1 MTGQVSGPAVCTNF
15 SPHSSVPRRTDV
27 NSNVLIP
34 LGSNA
39 TRPTSKAFTSPLT
52 VGEDSSLPHS
62 TPPET
67 TKLPTTLPQVRKRKV
82 SYSGTIKRRQSIS
95 FILLFDSVPWWLLA
109 LDSDYV
115 ESIAFFDF
123 LDYPTL
129 ESIISTRPS
138 GTTFLSILEMFK
150 DKLEFGPSVIPSSKH
165 IVLLSGSIHFL
176 TSHRIFDE
184 YSIDN
189 WLFISTEMRKFRT
202 IPVLGHQLHR
212 VSHKHHGGAT
222 DAELLFSSSIP
233 TFVCDRTP
241 LRRSIGDFIDFS
253 IRPKP
258 SSSKPSTYVVQASSL
273 MPSRFLETP
282 ILISTSFT
290 ATGFGLRVL
299 NNSELSHL
307 FGLPT
312 NLHSFFRVQDFPIIP
327 VQILDAVLS
336 GFLDSNPR
344 FGMQPTFLN
353 TPAKKL
359 CLPKPILDF
368 TPEFLPELN
377 RSLPPLWSRV
387 EAVTDKAAKAD
398 DALVPLH
405 MWDNRVVPLFS
416 SFTPRV
422 LALFRDLVMRKYRR
436 KLYLEFI
443 KYLRTRYTTLYIEFL
458 ALRSKI
464 YFKIYSKRLRGV
476 QELRCSHYSSE
487 TEMTND
493 ENILVLQSYI
503 NDRRF
508 YALINDIQFGVEGL
522 HCISNSTYF
531 SWNAGSSLLF
541 WRWDSR
547 LQHIAKYGFPTH
559 VCNEL
564 PSNFRR
570 PKKPSKKLHS
580 KILAK
585 IVKSVRRNYL
595 KPASLSK
602 VKNLIDYFAVP
613 KAEDIRLV
621 LNGSSCGLNKAVWAS
636 NFWLPTALTMTRQL
650 GFNYK
655 FVDIDLGEM
664 FLNFPLDPKLIYYSG
679 MDVSHFKDEIE
690 SQIPGLKFDSS
701 TARSILVNTRN
712 WMGFRPSPEWSCRF
726 YYLGEEFIRGDETSL
741 NNPLRWD
748 RIILNLPGNEDF
760 NPSLPFV
767 MKWNDVVKRQ
777 AGNLIAYVD
786 DLRIIGWSMNHA
798 WSIAHRVASRLQYL
812 GVQDAPRKRRIDNG
826 PWAGSIFLTSPTTI
840 QKTVT
845 QEKWSKAKTYI
856 EDLVEKTKNN
866 LNFKFEF
873 KYLERIR
880 GFLCHLGMTYDLL
893 FPFLKGFHLTLCSFL
908 PKRND
913 QGWKI
918 KDLEWIGFLESSRSA
933 GKLSDEEVQAALD
946 YKYDPK
952 YRPKFIVP
960 VPRFHQCLE
969 ALKIFFDKESPPI
982 ITERTSY
989 VQLVIYGFV
998 DASKSGFGS
1007 SIDYDGSIK
1016 YRIGTWGPD
1025 QDTES
1030 SNFREFCNLVE
1041 TLEHEASMNR
1051 LNNSTI
1057 IIATDNSTVESCI
1070 YKGNST
1076 NHKLFDLI
1084 IRFKDLELK
1093 TGSKFLIT
1101 HVSGKRMMHQGTD
1114 GISRGHLRE
1123 GVSLGASMLSFC
1135 PWGLCA
1141 LERSSTLLPWLK
1153 EVFGRD
1159 LEVLSPVDWYR
1170 RGHDHLGG
1178 KLDEKGFYRLNIQ
1191 PGTYLWHPPPAAA
1204 DAAIEELRKARLKRR
1219 RSTHIV
1225 VIPRLV
1231 TTLWLKQLYK
1241 SADFLITIPNTHPFW
1256 PEPMLEPLVLAISFP
1271 YSRHNPWQ
1279 LKSTPKLLQSQREVY
1294 RLLQADPLAGRDIL
1308 QEFFSSTLK
1317 LPTLSPSLVW
1327 SLLHFQPRSLVP
1339 NSSSSGTTS
1348 NKRKRVR

>member
-1 MTGQVSGPAVCTNF
+1 MSGPAESINLI
-15 SPHSSVPRRTDV
+15 PHSSVPGHTDV
-27 NSNVLIP
+27 NYQA
-34 LGSNA
+34 LGHLGLNA
-39 TRPTSKAFTSPLT
+39 TRPTFNAFTSPS
-52 VGEDSSLPHS
+52 ENPSSPHLPHVES
-62 TPPET
+62 T
-67 TKLPTTLPQVRKRKV
+67 KSSSTLTQVRKRKV
-82 SYSGTIKRRQSIS
+82 SYSGTIQRRQPIS
-95 FILLFDSVPWWLLA
+95 FILLFDTVPWWLLA
-109 LDSDYV
+109 LDDTLV
-115 ESIAFFDF
+115 ASISLFDF
-123 LDYPTL
+123 LDYNTL
-129 ESIISTRPS
+129 ESIVSIRPL
-138 GTTFLSILEMFK
+138 GPAFLSILQKFRT
-150 DKLEFGPSVIPSSKH
+150 KLKFGPSIVPSPKDL
-165 IVLLSGSIHFL
+165 VLLSGSIHFL

-184 YSIDN
+184 HSIVN
-189 WLFISTEMRKFRT
+189 WLFISTTIKKFRT
-202 IPVLGHQLHR
+202 IPALGHHFHR

-222 DAELLFSSSIP
+222 DTELLYSSSIP
-233 TFVCDRTP
+233 SFVCARNP

-253 IRPKP
+253 VRPRP
-258 SSSKPSTYVVQASSL
+258 SAANPSILVVQSSAL
-273 MPSRFLETP
+273 MPSRFLCTP
-282 ILISTSFT
+282 ILIPTSFT

-299 NNSELSHL
+299 NKNELGHI

-312 NLHSFFRVQDFPIIP
+312 IFHSLFELENFPIVP

-336 GFLDSNPR
+336 GFLDSNPS
-344 FGMQPTFLN
+344 FGTLPSTSSL
-353 TPAKKL
+353 PSKRL
-359 CLPKPILDF
+359 CLPRPIPDF
-368 TPEFLPELN
+368 APVFLPELN

-387 EAVTDKAAKAD
+387 DAVTDKAAKAD
-398 DALVPLH
+398 DASVPLH
-405 MWDNRVVPLFS
+405 LWDNRIVPLFS

-422 LALFRDLVMRKYRR
+422 LNLLRDLVMRKYRR
-436 KLYLEFI
+436 KLYLEFLQ
-443 KYLRTRYTTLYIEFL
+443 YLRTRHHTHYSEFL
-458 ALRSKI
+458 ALRSKL
-464 YFKIYSKRLRGV
+464 YFTIYSKRLRGV
-476 QELRCSHYSSE
+476 RGLRSPHILSE
-487 TEMTND
+487 TETTMD
-493 ENILVLQSYI
+493 ENIFILNSSI

-531 SWNAGSSLLF
+531 SWNAGSRLLF

-547 LQHIAKYGFPTH
+547 LQHIAKYGFPTQ

-564 PSNFRR
+564 PSNFKK
-570 PKKPSKKLHS
+570 PKKASKKLHS

-585 IVKSVRRNYL
+585 IVKSVKRNYL

-636 NFWLPTALTMTRQL
+636 NFWLPTASTMTRQL

-679 MDVSHFKDEIE
+679 MDVSDFKEEIE
-690 SQIPGLKFDSS
+690 NEIPWLKFDPS
-701 TARSILVNTRN
+701 TPRSILVNTRN

-726 YYLGEEFIRGDETSL
+726 YYLGEEFVRGDETSL
-741 NNPLRWD
+741 SNPLRWD
-748 RIILNLPGNEDF
+748 RIILNLPGNDDF

-767 MKWNDVVKRQ
+767 MKWNDIVKRQ

-845 QEKWSKAKTYI
+845 QEKWLKAKNYI
-856 EDLVEKTKNN
+856 YDLVEKTKDN
-866 LNFKFEF
+866 LDFNFEF
-873 KYLERIR
+873 KYLEKIR
-880 GFLCHLGMTYDLL
+880 GFLCHLGMTYDVL

-918 KDLEWIGFLESSRSA
+918 KDLEWIGFLESSRAS
-933 GKLSDEEVQAALD
+933 GKLSDEEVQSALD

-960 VPRFHQCLE
+960 VPRFHKCLI
-969 ALKIFFDKESPPI
+969 ALKKFFDKDFPPI
-982 ITERTSY
+982 ITDRTSS

-1007 SIDYDGSIK
+1007 SMDYNGSIK

-1041 TLEHEASMNR
+1041 TLEHEANMNR

-1057 IIATDNSTVESCI
+1057 ILATDNSTVESCI

-1141 LERSSTLLPWLK
+1141 LQRSPTLLPWLK
-1153 EVFGRD
+1153 EVFGKE
-1159 LEVLSPVDWYR
+1159 LEVLSPTDWYR

-1178 KLDEKGFYRLNIQ
+1178 KLDERGFYRLNIKS
-1191 PGTYLWHPPPAAA
+1191 GIYLWHPPPAAA

-1219 RSTHIV
+1219 KSTHIV

-1241 SADFLITIPNTHPFW
+1241 SADFLINITNTHPFW

-1279 LKSTPKLLQSQREVY
+1279 LKSTPKLLQSQREVQ

-1308 QEFFSSTLK
+1308 QKIFSSTLK
-1317 LPTLSPSLVW
+1317 LPTLSQSLVW
-1327 SLLHFQPRSLVP
+1327 SLLHFKPRSLVP
-1339 NSSSSGTTS
+1339 NSSSRGTTS
-1348 NKRKRVR
+1348 NKRRRVE